1 MGDAT
6 KAICEFTSLLQ
17 DRQRFHLDRH
27 VKHLITLRN
36 LADAH
41 EANGD
46 MKEAISTL
54 KRARAEGT
62 ELHGDH
68 DLETLWTVNSL
79 GCAYLQD
86 NKFESARHEF
96 ESALAK
102 CDKFLDYNH
111 PLTTTIRTNL
121 EYVEQLLATTSES
134 GPTTRRHMD

>member
-1 MGDAT
+1 M
-6 KAICEFTSLLQ
+6 ISLQTAPPLHEKLLTPY
-17 DRQRFHLDRH
+17 DTA
-27 VKHLITLRN
+27 VEHLITLRN
-36 LADAH
+36 LAEAH

-46 MKEAISTL
+46 MEKAISTL
-54 KRARAEGT
+54 KKALTEGT

-68 DLETLWTVNSL
+68 HLETLWTVNSL

-86 NKFESARHEF
+86 NQFQSARHEF

-102 CDKFLDYNH
+102 CDEFLDYNH
-111 PLTTTIRTNL
+111 PLTTTIRANL